1 MAERVVA
8 DCTGLGQTGQ
18 GLLGSHKN
26 LERGRRGRSMN
37 LGLGQLGSHRSL
49 VTPVVMRAG
58 CS

>member
-1 MAERVVA
+1 MA

-18 GLLGSHKN
+18 GLLGSHKS

-37 LGLGQLGSHRSL
+37 LGLGRLGSHRSL
-49 VTPVVMRAG
+49 VTPVVMKAG